1 MDKVEL
7 RIRILLATQ
16 TALLGAIDARV
27 RAVTCRWDNR
37 HIQLRVIIDG
47 RISVIDRETMSMVET
62 EIMSHFHA
70 HEVNVECVRVD
81 VPQRIELLP
90 NEVLVFSRREDS

>member
-1 MDKVEL
+1 
-7 RIRILLATQ
+7 
-16 TALLGAIDARV
+16 
-27 RAVTCRWDNR
+27 
-37 HIQLRVIIDG
+37 
-47 RISVIDRETMSMVET
+47 MSMVET